1 MSTKKTKTQPSWILP
16 GLFTILMAIATTYCL
31 LQYRSSV
38 LIVGI
43 STLLLLASAYWLF
56 LSITRII
63 KSKEAPAPSVG
74 EEQRERM
81 NYEGMKLQGEELI
94 RLVNMFGKGTYVNT
108 KRTTERLDLLLEQS
122 NQLQKANELLVQ
134 RLIEEQTRNA
144 KFQVK
149 YAQNDTGKLI
159 AALNQQCNNLDAA
172 IATCSAAI
180 AQIRISAPAASAPV
194 VTQTMDTQAIT
205 DSLNE
210 LSSELAN
217 INASIQE
224 LQQSLATAG
233 IQAAVQPVMD
243 EHDDTDLSD
252 LLNALT
258 ATEVASEETDSD
270 VSASIEEDVLSE
282 TNTPIEEDILND
294 SGVPMEEIILNETD
308 TPITENTPNEPAAP
322 IEEDILNEAGAP
334 IEEDV
339 LNEAGVPIEEDILNE
354 AGAPIAE
361 DILPEASATEA
372 PAPETT
378 SDAAA
383 PDVSSLLSDDP
394 NKQLSADEIAAL
406 FAALG

>member
-233 IQAAVQPVMD
+233 IQAAVQPAMD

-258 ATEVASEETDSD
+258 ATEVASEETGNDTFMD
-270 VSASIEEDVLSE
+270 EIVAPVEENV
-282 TNTPIEEDILND
+282 
-294 SGVPMEEIILNETD
+294 LNETD
-308 TPITENTPNEPAAP
+308 TPITENTPNESAT
-322 IEEDILNEAGAP
+322 P

-361 DILPEASATEA
+361 DILPEASVTEA

-378 SDAAA
+378 SDTAA

>member
-258 ATEVASEETDSD
+258 ATEVASEETG
-270 VSASIEEDVLSE
+270 
-282 TNTPIEEDILND
+282 ND
-294 SGVPMEEIILNETD
+294 TFMDEI
-308 TPITENTPNEPAAP
+308 A
-322 IEEDILNEAGAP
+322 AP